1 MNNNSSDSI
10 SLEDKNDES
19 QGQSDFLPP
28 LLPRLAWNNQLAYL
42 KFIFKAKRALDR
54 IEKEAGILKNES

>member
-10 SLEDKNDES
+10 PLEDKTEES
-19 QGQSDFLPP
+19 QGQLDSLPP
-28 LLPRLAWNNQLAYL
+28 LLPRSAWNNQLAYL

>member
-1 MNNNSSDSI
+1 MNKNSSDSI
-10 SLEDKNDES
+10 SLEDKNDEP
-19 QGQSDFLPP
+19 QGQSDSLQP
-28 LLPRLAWNNQLAYL
+28 LLPRSAWNNQLAYL